1 MKRPGSILI
10 TGATGGIGA
19 ALALAY
25 AAPATTLILQGRR
38 EDRLAEL
45 ATQCQA
51 RGARVS
57 TQVLDVRDLA
67 ALDAWLA
74 AVCATGVPDLVIVNA
89 GVNIHARANGM
100 GEDREESR
108 MLIDVNV
115 RAAMATVQ
123 GVLPAM
129 RERRDGQIALIS
141 SLAAWRGL
149 PETPSY
155 SASKAALKAYGEALR
170 DGLAGYGVRVN
181 VVMPGYVE
189 SPMCEAMPGPKPF
202 LWQPARAA
210 QRIRRGLAANR
221 ARISFPF
228 PLNFGCWLLAGIHPA
243 VSGFIL
249 RRLGY
254 RD

>member
-1 MKRPGSILI
+1 MKRPGSVLI

-25 AAPATTLILQGRR
+25 AAPSTTLILQGRR
-38 EDRLAEL
+38 EDRLADI
-45 ATQCQA
+45 AAQCQA
-51 RGARVS
+51 RGARVL
-57 TQVLDVRDLA
+57 TRVLDVRDIEA
-67 ALDAWLA
+67 VDQWLA
-74 AVCATGVPDLVIVNA
+74 EVCAAGVPDLAIVNA
-89 GVNIHARANGM
+89 GVNIHARADGQ
-100 GEDREESR
+100 GEDVAEAR

-123 GVLPAM
+123 GVLPHM
-129 RERRDGQIALIS
+129 RARRRGQVALIS

-155 SASKAALKAYGEALR
+155 SASKAALKAYGEAMR
-170 DGLAGYGVRVN
+170 DAMAPFGVQFN
-181 VVMPGYVE
+181 VIMPGYVA
-189 SPMCEAMPGPKPF
+189 SPMCDAMPGPKPF

-210 QRIRRGLAANR
+210 ARIRRGLAANR

-254 RD
+254 RE